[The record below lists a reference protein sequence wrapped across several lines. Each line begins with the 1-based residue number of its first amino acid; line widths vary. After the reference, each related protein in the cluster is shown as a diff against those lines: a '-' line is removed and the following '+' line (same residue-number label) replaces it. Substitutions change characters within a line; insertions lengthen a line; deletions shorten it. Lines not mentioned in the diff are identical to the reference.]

1 MSANFKLLGKLQLK
15 TASDHI
21 LLNIGL
27 QISDVLFKILAGILL
42 YAFLDLELWS
52 HFPFPLREYL

>member
-1 MSANFKLLGKLQLK
+1 MSANFKLFGKLQFK

-27 QISDVLFKILAGILL
+27 QIPDVLFEILAGILL
-42 YAFLDLELWS
+42 YVVAF
-52 HFPFPLREYL
+52 FGF